1 MNSCDETELLAL
13 LQQRA
18 AAVPMQPVVLP
29 ALARVGVELIVRRD
43 DLIDQR
49 MSGNKFYKLFWNLQR
64 ASAAGVR
71 QIASF
76 GGAWSNHLY
85 ALAAV
90 GQASGLK
97 TLGVIRGDR
106 PAVLSDTLRD
116 VEAMGMTLCFVARET
131 YRQLTRQADQQAA
144 FQSWLAGHYGDLWLI
159 PEGGA
164 NSDGARGAM
173 AIGRAIEQQLQ
184 GHYDQVWVA
193 TATGTTLAGLAA
205 GLPAGKIAGGISV
218 LKGQGSMSAD
228 IERLYR
234 QQLGARHLL
243 QAGRWRLVSG
253 FHGGGYA
260 RKLPETL
267 QKFQQDFEAQHEI
280 LLDPVYTLKLF
291 FAISSLAQAG
301 YWPRGTR
308 LVVVHS
314 GGLQGRRGFAQALPE
329 AIFSA
334 ASACGGGQQ
343 GAVPGQ

>member
-1 MNSCDETELLAL
+1 MLNFYNEAAPLAI

-18 AAVPMQPVVLP
+18 LAVPMQPLVLP
-29 ALARVGVELIVRRD
+29 ALARRGIELIIRRD
-43 DLIDQR
+43 DLIDQQ

-64 ASAAGVR
+64 AKSNGVQ

-106 PAVLSDTLRD
+106 PPVLSDTLRD
-116 VEAMGMTLCFVARET
+116 VESMGMTLCFVARET
-131 YRQLTRQADQQAA
+131 YRQLTREADQYAA
-144 FQSWLAGHYGDLWLI
+144 FQQWLVERYGDLLLV

-164 NSDGARGAM
+164 NCEGARGAM
-173 AIGRAIEQQLQ
+173 AIGQSIEQQLQ
-184 GHYDQVWVA
+184 GNYDEVWVA
-193 TATGTTLAGLAA
+193 AATGTTLAGLAA

-218 LKGQGSMSAD
+218 LKGQGSMAAD
-228 IERLYR
+228 IDRLYR
-234 QQLGARHLL
+234 QLAVTDVPQSSN
-243 QAGRWRLVSG
+243 WRLVTG
-253 FHGGGYA
+253 FHAGGYA
-260 RKLPETL
+260 KKLPEAL
-267 QKFQQDFEAQHEI
+267 QKFQKNFEEQHKV

-301 YWPRGTR
+301 YWAAGTR

-314 GGLQGRRGFAQALPE
+314 GGLQGRRGFAQ
-329 AIFSA
+329 
-334 ASACGGGQQ
+334 
-343 GAVPGQ
+343 